1 MYQKVRKDF
10 SKNDGDVSK
19 GYRVKAELALTG
31 HIGDHLSIDT
41 KTVTDYR
48 TK

>member
-1 MYQKVRKDF
+1 MYQKVRKD

-31 HIGDHLSIDT
+31 HIRDRLSIET